1 MKSIHEMP
9 WPSLD
14 DTFDR
19 EAERMMTVLG
29 ATLLPHLPIPH
40 AKTVERLELEIE
52 SQSIEDYYAIER
64 SALAH
69 IALADYS

>member
-1 MKSIHEMP
+1 
-9 WPSLD
+9 
-14 DTFDR
+14 
-19 EAERMMTVLG
+19 MTVLG

-52 SQSIEDYYAIER
+52 PRSIEDYYAIER